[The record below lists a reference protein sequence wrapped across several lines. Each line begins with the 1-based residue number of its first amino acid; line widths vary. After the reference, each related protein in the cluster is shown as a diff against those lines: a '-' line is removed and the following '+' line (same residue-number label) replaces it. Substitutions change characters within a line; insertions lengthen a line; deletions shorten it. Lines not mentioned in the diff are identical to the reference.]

1 MGIVYL
7 KEKKIY
13 EMFGISVYGKVDRY
27 TWSIY
32 PDKPDAELIMVGT
45 INEAI
50 ERFK

>member
-7 KEKKIY
+7 KEKEKKIY

-32 PDKPDAELIMVGT
+32 SDKPDEDCLTQI
-45 INEAI
+45 
-50 ERFK
+50 RFE